1 MFYALCLAH
10 WQGTESE
17 TLKIWRTSNMN
28 VIRVTKTA
36 RNRVDVVFT
45 GDKYLFFNP
54 DNGLI
59 ALAQRHEL
67 GSGLFH
73 VQRTEQ
79 ISKKLIEETITDNE
93 PSSIVVLGFE
103 YHEEHNKPQHTLPYV
118 VSVKLEKR

>member
-1 MFYALCLAH
+1 
-10 WQGTESE
+10 
-17 TLKIWRTSNMN
+17 MN
-28 VIRVTKTA
+28 VIRVTKAA

-79 ISKKLIEETITDNE
+79 ISKNTC
-93 PSSIVVLGFE
+93 
-103 YHEEHNKPQHTLPYV
+103 
-118 VSVKLEKR
+118 LERIK

>member
-1 MFYALCLAH
+1 
-10 WQGTESE
+10 
-17 TLKIWRTSNMN
+17 MN
-28 VIRVTKTA
+28 VIRVTKAA

-45 GDKYLFFNP
+45 GDKYLFLNP

-59 ALAQRHEL
+59 ALAQRHEP

-79 ISKKLIEETITDNE
+79 ISKKMIEDAITDNE

-103 YHEEHNKPQHTLPYV
+103 YHEECNKPQHTLPYV

>member
-1 MFYALCLAH
+1 
-10 WQGTESE
+10 
-17 TLKIWRTSNMN
+17 MN

-59 ALAQRHEL
+59 ALAQRHEPE
-67 GSGLFH
+67 SGLFH

-79 ISKKLIEETITDNE
+79 ISKKMIEETITDNE

-103 YHEEHNKPQHTLPYV
+103 YHSEDNKPQHTLPYV

>member
-1 MFYALCLAH
+1 
-10 WQGTESE
+10 
-17 TLKIWRTSNMN
+17 MN

-59 ALAQRHEL
+59 ALAQRHEP

-79 ISKKLIEETITDNE
+79 ISKKMIEDAITDNE

-103 YHEEHNKPQHTLPYV
+103 YHEECNKPQHTYEEQEDFADCTDYPQQAEIDKIIGRTYNA
-118 VSVKLEKR
+118 RMTYGR

>member
-1 MFYALCLAH
+1 M
-10 WQGTESE
+10 E
-17 TLKIWRTSNMN
+17 

-59 ALAQRHEL
+59 ALAQRHEPC
-67 GSGLFH
+67 SGLFH

>member
-1 MFYALCLAH
+1 
-10 WQGTESE
+10 
-17 TLKIWRTSNMN
+17 MN

-79 ISKKLIEETITDNE
+79 INKKMIEETIYQHQAE
-93 PSSIVVLGFE
+93 V
-103 YHEEHNKPQHTLPYV
+103 NKIIGRTYNA
-118 VSVKLEKR
+118 RMTYGR

>member
-1 MFYALCLAH
+1 
-10 WQGTESE
+10 
-17 TLKIWRTSNMN
+17 MN

-103 YHEEHNKPQHTLPYV
+103 YHEERKKPQHTLPYV